1 MFPRMIRVQSM
12 AATEKVSKLCE
23 DDAIARGK
31 KSGFGLTVY
40 ATSASYNPDGVPQL
54 GQDCQDPNE

>member
-1 MFPRMIRVQSM
+1 MVPRMIPVQSM

-23 DDAIARGK
+23 DDAIARKK
-31 KSGFGLTVY
+31 KSLYGLTVY
-40 ATSASYNPDGVPQL
+40 ATSASYNPDGVPQP